1 MGSDSSSAQPCSAKW
16 QQEGGTDGGRLLSCG
31 LHPYQGGQGEPCGH
45 VPLPAPTMQ
54 NSIPPVL
61 TVQASLPDSA
71 MQAEL
76 QQCLRCRTPRVES
89 CIPFPWRRMVRERA
103 SFLFLSRALP
113 HLGIGLGGSE
123 PFSAEM
129 VLCGCKSDTAARPE
143 ALLDSLWLLLKLSLR

>member
-1 MGSDSSSAQPCSAKW
+1 MGSDSSSAEPCSARW

-71 MQAEL
+71 MEAEL
-76 QQCLRCRTPRVES
+76 HQCLRCRIPRVES
-89 CIPFPWRRMVRERA
+89 CIPFPWRRMVKERA

-113 HLGIGLGGSE
+113 HLGIGLGGRVNPSQLRW
-123 PFSAEM
+123 SCVAAS
-129 VLCGCKSDTAARPE
+129 LTQLQDQRHSWIASGCF
-143 ALLDSLWLLLKLSLR
+143 